1 MNFDEIPTGDVVI
14 AGPSCVPFSRV
25 GKQTSWLDS
34 KSRSF
39 LAVLQCIRSQAVRQG
54 SKLKVFIIENVLGFG
69 DKPKDAECSP
79 AQETIEF
86 LERELGARWFIWCWR
101 VSTMA
106 TGLPQARERLY
117 ICGRLKSI
125 FRTPC
130 PRRQPSDFQFRMLP
144 LATFLDPTLPS
155 VEGSLTP
162 KMLKTFEWYQSKHS
176 SDPDGTI
183 IVCDLTRSAER
194 VRNPTSRADSVP
206 TLTTKIELFIFQ
218 VGTPMYRRFMTGRE
232 RLKLQGFLPEPILE
246 TISSERDVVFAAG
259 NAMSVPAVG
268 LTLACCLSEML

>member
-1 MNFDEIPTGDVVI
+1 MI

-155 VEGSLTP
+155 VEGSLTR
-162 KMLKTFEWYQSKHS
+162 KMLKNLSGTSQSTRATLMERS
-176 SDPDGTI
+176 SCAISLGAQSGCAT
-183 IVCDLTRSAER
+183 
-194 VRNPTSRADSVP
+194 
-206 TLTTKIELFIFQ
+206 Q
-218 VGTPMYRRFMTGRE
+218 
-232 RLKLQGFLPEPILE
+232 RL
-246 TISSERDVVFAAG
+246 V
-259 NAMSVPAVG
+259 
-268 LTLACCLSEML
+268 LTLPQH